1 MGHLRSALIII
12 TIVVASAG
20 STLAQ
25 QIVEPPRGSRMRA
38 QLLDVARPIFEREI
52 QGRVQFVVR
61 RLAVMEDW
69 AFGHVA
75 PQRPGGRPIDWRNTK
90 FRAALAAG
98 QFFPEHSLFLL
109 KQINGTW
116 AIVEYAIGPSDPVW
130 EEWLSR
136 HNLPRQL
143 FE

>member
-38 QLLDVARPIFEREI
+38 QLLDVARPVFEREI

-75 PQRPGGRPIDWRNTK
+75 PQGQ
-90 FRAALAAG
+90 AAA
-98 QFFPEHSLFLL
+98 PS
-109 KQINGTW
+109 
-116 AIVEYAIGPSDPVW
+116 IGATPNFARRWQQANFSPST
-130 EEWLSR
+130 R
-136 HNLPRQL
+136 Y
-143 FE
+143 FC